1 MVLAFWIICKAVQYY
16 LYKLTYTTHRGQSPS
31 DLCLPS
37 WVFMLLEKGICSPG
51 MCMLIQTGLLLT
63 ASDPRCRLDL
73 WVQPSAPP
81 RPTRSPDPCGITHTG
96 HKLSF
101 SHRSKLSHLSLS
113 VCLSRHSE
121 PHQAGQSQGL
131 DSGGGN
137 RVTTH
142 ENGSKP
148 SLSDALRTVPC
159 GLFTDSHQIR
169 DVISP
174 SSPGRLVGKYF
185 KPDFFWKESLR
196 NFCPGTSWMVLV

>member
-113 VCLSRHSE
+113 VCLSLFLSLCIPQRLGPSWSWWRLHSFLSR
-121 PHQAGQSQGL
+121 PVAWWLGRGGAWLRVGL
-131 DSGGGN
+131 GPLVERGFRRCG
-137 RVTTH
+137 R
-142 ENGSKP
+142 
-148 SLSDALRTVPC
+148 VPC
-159 GLFTDSHQIR
+159 SG
-169 DVISP
+169 
-174 SSPGRLVGKYF
+174 
-185 KPDFFWKESLR
+185 
-196 NFCPGTSWMVLV
+196 MVPTGPQSTGSGP

>member
-1 MVLAFWIICKAVQYY
+1 
-16 LYKLTYTTHRGQSPS
+16 
-31 DLCLPS
+31 
-37 WVFMLLEKGICSPG
+37 MLLERVCSPG
-51 MCMLIQTGLLLT
+51 MCILIQTGLLLT
-63 ASDPRCRLDL
+63 ASDPRCRLDPMG
-73 WVQPSAPP
+73 QPSAPP
-81 RPTRSPDPCGITHTG
+81 RPTPLPPTHVESHTG

-101 SHRSKLSHLSLS
+101 SHRSKLSHLSPRLS

-131 DSGGGN
+131 DPGGGN

-142 ENGSKP
+142 GMAQKP

-174 SSPGRLVGKYF
+174 APLAIWWASILSLISSGREV
-185 KPDFFWKESLR
+185 
-196 NFCPGTSWMVLV
+196 